1 MPVTVQANHRR
12 TLAGLIPS
20 HLAVDETEQGVSSRH
35 ASCHPLATDRH
46 GEFLAMVLH
55 ELQNPLGNILAGV
68 AFVRETEGSLRQSEW
83 LWTGLENAARQV
95 QGLLTDLI
103 DLCQATHPTFQLR
116 RKPVDLAAAAR
127 AVVKRRRDD
136 FERAGLMLTVA
147 VGAEPAWVTA
157 DPERLE
163 LVLYNLLDNAA
174 KYTEAGGRVRVSV
187 EIAKSEVVFRVQDSG
202 VGISPEVLPFV
213 FDPFVREQVPGVRRR
228 RGSGIGLL
236 LVRTLVELHGGRVEV
251 SSAGRGQGSEFV
263 VRLPHRTWPPGK
275 DSQ

>member
-1 MPVTVQANHRR
+1 
-12 TLAGLIPS
+12 
-20 HLAVDETEQGVSSRH
+20 
-35 ASCHPLATDRH
+35 
-46 GEFLAMVLH
+46 
-55 ELQNPLGNILAGV
+55 
-68 AFVRETEGSLRQSEW
+68 
-83 LWTGLENAARQV
+83 
-95 QGLLTDLI
+95 
-103 DLCQATHPTFQLR
+103 
-116 RKPVDLAAAAR
+116 VDLAAAAR
-127 AVVKRRRDD
+127 AVVERRRDD
-136 FERAGLMLTVA
+136 FERAGLMLTLA

-187 EIAKSEVVFRVQDSG
+187 EIANSEVVFRVQDSG